1 MCRKRYVFKPS
12 DCFTEQF
19 QGYKVNGTKWL
30 WYEIAKNV
38 FDGVTHTTLIP
49 LHLLRKYCTYICI
62 EIITQPYYIFSS
74 FSNTIYTNFDHA
86 VT

>member
-38 FDGVTHTTLIP
+38 FDGVTHTT
-49 LHLLRKYCTYICI
+49 
-62 EIITQPYYIFSS
+62 
-74 FSNTIYTNFDHA
+74 
-86 VT
+86 